1 MDTVR
6 FWAKSRARCQWSS
19 TFPLIACGESG
30 TARITSHPPGRPTR
44 LPAAPPS
51 RGPCS
56 TARSRPTTKRV
67 ALLLIW
73 SSPVCIP
80 SHAKQVARAH
90 THTYHTNTHTDI
102 HTQIS
107 PMHTQEGTTEL
118 FSLARDC
125 PPPPPCCDKDR
136 PLATIVTLYTSF
148 LQGDQPAVV

>member
-1 MDTVR
+1 MR
-6 FWAKSRARCQWSS
+6 AKSRARCQWSS
-19 TFPLIACGESG
+19 TFPLLACGGSG
-30 TARITSHPPGRPTR
+30 TARITSYRPGRPTR

-51 RGPCS
+51 RGSSS

-90 THTYHTNTHTDI
+90 THI
-102 HTQIS
+102 PHTQTFTHKYHPCIRKKVQLS
-107 PMHTQEGTTEL
+107 CSHWH
-118 FSLARDC
+118 AIIH
-125 PPPPPCCDKDR
+125 PPTPPPCCDKDR
-136 PLATIVTLYTSF
+136 SLATIVTLYTSF